1 MTQLREILTGN
12 PTVIR
17 MVVSF
22 YRNARGQNALRQI
35 LAEPV
40 REVLQDRSLSIRT
53 SPVEIYRGWINET
66 ESQSGQQRWA
76 PIAGI
81 SPLLGSVQSG
91 WGCESRRRI
100 SRLETRRA
108 CGTHVDRRVAGATGP
123 LPPHT
128 HTNAQKL

>member
-40 REVLQDRSLSIRT
+40 QEVLQNSSLSIRT
-53 SPVEIYRGWINET
+53 SPVEVYRGWINET
-66 ESQSGQQRWA
+66 ESQSGQKRWVA
-76 PIAGI
+76 RTGI
-81 SPLLGSVQSG
+81 SFSTLLGSLQ
-91 WGCESRRRI
+91 
-100 SRLETRRA
+100 
-108 CGTHVDRRVAGATGP
+108 TGMEGD
-123 LPPHT
+123 LT
-128 HTNAQKL
+128 A